1 MYNIFEKPW
10 MLLIV
15 AVVVLLVIYI
25 IRAVKPE
32 KRQWWQLFIPL
43 IIAASAF
50 AIDISIQTDRENIN
64 SIIKSCI
71 KASRNEDA
79 DTIDTFI
86 ASDYHDS
93 QHLSKLEIMIFCRA
107 IFSEPAIER
116 FIKVNQSIEIS
127 SSNATVLIKGFLFF
141 EKESRFYK
149 ELKPAMSVKLE
160 LGLKKYSNKKWQIN
174 CVEILEI
181 DNQTFNWDSLPLTS
195 ILSEE
200 LTA

>member
-10 MLLIV
+10 TLLIV
-15 AVVVLLVIYI
+15 AIVVLLIIYI
-25 IRAVKPE
+25 IRAFKPE
-32 KRQWWQLFIPL
+32 KRQWWHLFIP
-43 IIAASAF
+43 IMIAISAF
-50 AIDISIQTDRENIN
+50 VIDIFVETDLENIN

-86 ASDYHDS
+86 ASDYYDS
-93 QHLSKLEIMIFCRA
+93 QHQSKQEIMIYCRA
-107 IFSEPAIER
+107 IFSEPAVER
-116 FIKVNQSIEIS
+116 FVKLNQSIELS

-149 ELKPAMSVKLE
+149 ELKPAMAVKFE

-174 CVEILEI
+174 RVELLKI
-181 DNQTFNWDSLPLTS
+181 DNQTFDWDSLPLTS
-195 ILSEE
+195 LLSKG
-200 LTA
+200 LAV